1 MAMWRAARVPAAGA
15 SDALLA
21 LLHFSPGRCWQGAG
35 LRWMRIRVLRA
46 DRPGLLQQHVLPVE
60 TLLSLGVLCTHPRSL
75 SEDGLSHKRE
85 GKERLQGLGGWRGPG
100 STQLRGR
107 CFQDMDAWALAAGE
121 SGAALCPP
129 RGSGA
134 QVSFVFLE
142 IFFSDKLYDLYFLK
156 IARSP

>member
-60 TLLSLGVLCTHPRSL
+60 TLLSLGMLCTHPRSL

-85 GKERLQGLGGWRGPG
+85 GKERLQGLGWVAGSWLHTAEGPVLPGHGRLGPG
-100 STQLRGR
+100 SGGERGR
-107 CFQDMDAWALAAGE
+107 PLPTKRQR
-121 SGAALCPP
+121 CP
-129 RGSGA
+129 G
-134 QVSFVFLE
+134 
-142 IFFSDKLYDLYFLK
+142 
-156 IARSP
+156 

>member
-1 MAMWRAARVPAAGA
+1 MCSLLRRCFHLACCAHTPA
-15 SDALLA
+15 
-21 LLHFSPGRCWQGAG
+21 
-35 LRWMRIRVLRA
+35 
-46 DRPGLLQQHVLPVE
+46 
-60 TLLSLGVLCTHPRSL
+60 LSLKMVYPT
-75 SEDGLSHKRE
+75 RE
-85 GKERLQGLGGWRGPG
+85 KEKKGCRAWGGWRGPG